1 MTIRRVGVAG
11 LGIMGARM
19 ARRLLEKGFAV
30 SVWNRTPARAEALRS
45 AGAAVAA
52 TPRELSESC
61 DVVVGAVAD
70 PPAVERLL
78 FADDGLVAGARAG
91 FLYLETATISPAL
104 SIRSAEA
111 LRAKGAD
118 ALEAP
123 VTGSKLGAERGTL
136 LFMTGGSEQTLAAL
150 QPVIQALGTKS
161 IHCGDTGMA
170 STMKLIGNAMISYML
185 EGFCE
190 GLTLGRKAG
199 LSLDTMLSVIQA
211 SGYAS
216 PYYDFKGAAIR
227 NRDFDTHFSIDLLVK
242 DQALALEEARNL
254 GVPMPGLA
262 AMREVFQAA
271 RGRGFGHEDIVAV
284 VKVLEANAGVE
295 G

>member
-1 MTIRRVGVAG
+1 MTIRRIGVAG

-19 ARRLLEKGFAV
+19 ARRLLEKGFEV
-30 SVWNRTPARAEALRS
+30 SVWNRTPARAEALRG
-45 AGAAVAA
+45 AGAAVA
-52 TPRELSESC
+52 TSPRALAEGC
-61 DVVVGAVAD
+61 DAVVGAVAD

-91 FLYLETATISPAL
+91 FFYLETATISPAL

-123 VTGSKLGAERGTL
+123 VTGSRLGAERGTL

-150 QPVIQALGTKS
+150 QPVIQALGTKA
-161 IHCGDTGMA
+161 IHCGDTGQA

-295 G
+295 A

>member
-1 MTIRRVGVAG
+1 MAIRKVGVAG

-19 ARRLLEKGFAV
+19 ARRLIEKGFEV
-30 SVWNRTPARAEALRS
+30 SVWNRSAARAEALRA
-45 AGAAVAA
+45 AGAAMAA
-52 TPRELSESC
+52 TPRALAEAC
-61 DVVVGAVAD
+61 DVVVGCVAD
-70 PPAVERLL
+70 PPAVERLV
-78 FADDGLVAGARAG
+78 FGADGVLAGSRPG
-91 FLYLETATISPAL
+91 FLYLETSTISPAL
-104 SIRSAEA
+104 SKRTAEA
-111 LRAKGAD
+111 LREKGAD

-123 VTGSKLGAERGTL
+123 VTGSKIGAEKGTL
-136 LFMTGGSEQTLAAL
+136 LFMTGGRQATFDAL
-150 QPVIQALGTKS
+150 QPVIQALGTKA

-190 GLTLGRKAG
+190 SLTLGRKAG
-199 LSLDTMLSVIQA
+199 LSIETMVAVIQA

-216 PYYDFKGAAIR
+216 PYYDFKGVAIK

-284 VKVLEANAGVE
+284 VKVLEANAGLKA
-295 G
+295 

>member
-1 MTIRRVGVAG
+1 MQIRKVGVAG

-19 ARRLLEKGFAV
+19 ARRLLEKGFEV
-30 SVWNRTPARAEALRS
+30 SVWNRTPARAEALRG
-45 AGAAVAA
+45 AGASVAT
-52 TPRELSESC
+52 TPRALAEAC
-61 DVVVGAVAD
+61 DAVVGAVAD

-78 FADDGLVAGARAG
+78 FADDGLVGGARAG

-104 SIRSAEA
+104 SKRSAEA

-136 LFMTGGSEQTLAAL
+136 LFMTGGREETLAAL
-150 QPVIQALGTKS
+150 QPVIQALGTKA
-161 IHCGDTGMA
+161 IHCGDTGAA

-295 G
+295 A

>member
-1 MTIRRVGVAG
+1 MGIRKVGVAG

-19 ARRLLEKGFAV
+19 ARRLIEKGFEV
-30 SVWNRTPARAEALRS
+30 SVWNRTPARAEALRN

-52 TPRELSESC
+52 TPRALAEGC
-61 DVVVGAVAD
+61 DAVVGAVAD

-78 FADDGLVAGARAG
+78 FADDGIVAGARAG
-91 FLYLETATISPAL
+91 FFYLETATISPAL
-104 SIRSAEA
+104 SKRSAEA

-136 LFMTGGSEQTLAAL
+136 LFMTGGRTETLDAL
-150 QPVIQALGTKS
+150 QPLTQALGSKV
-161 IHCGDTGMA
+161 IHCGDTGAA

-284 VKVLEANAGVE
+284 VKVLEANAGVQA
-295 G
+295 